1 MPDAQTNAEQ
11 PAWSRLL
18 RAHRYAGVVAIHAV
32 LFALSLLLSLGL
44 AHNFHL
50 IQPWF
55 TRAFLP
61 LVPFVII
68 IKLLVFTRF
77 KIWRGSWRY
86 VGLGDLVSLVF
97 ASQISV
103 VLFIGLYYVAE
114 NCALWFVGRRLF
126 LEVMP
131 DSVFLLDWVGT
142 IILVAGVRI
151 AVRLYYEEFRAHEAM
166 VQARL
171 LIVGAGD
178 AGESLLREIKRLGVA
193 GYEVVGFLDD
203 NADKLHARIHGV
215 EVLGGTSQIK
225 EIAARHEVDEVLL
238 AIPSAT
244 QRQIRRIIELCTGTG
259 LRFSTVPAVSDLIEG
274 RVTVSQIRDI
284 AIEDLLGRDP
294 VTLDTDIIE
303 EYVRDKSIVVT
314 GAGGSIGS
322 EMCRQIARFG
332 PQKLVL
338 IEQAENNLFEI
349 DRELR
354 ARYPELEVIPC
365 VADICDAAR
374 VRSLFKRY
382 RPYVVFHA
390 AAHKHVPIMELNIGE
405 AVKNNI
411 EGTRRVADAAVEYQV
426 AKAVMISTDKAVNPT
441 SVMGCSK
448 RVAEMYVQ
456 QLAEHAAGCQT
467 HFVTVRFGNVLG
479 SSGSVVPIFQE
490 QIRLGGPVT
499 VTHPDMVRYFMTIA
513 EAAQLVL
520 QAGAMG
526 EGGEV
531 FVLDMGDPVRIVDLA
546 HDLIT
551 LSGLRP
557 GEDIEIRYTGVRPGE
572 KLYEELSIKGED
584 ISQTRHPK
592 IGIWRTRRVD
602 WEALLEAVGRLR
614 SLCDTGDDQALL
626 EGFKAIVPEYDPN
639 NDQPLPTQAGPAG
652 SHPVATRNQ
661 PPSGNG
667 PPGWSQA
674 RATGLDP
681 A

>member
-1 MPDAQTNAEQ
+1 MPDTETSAEQ
-11 PAWSRLL
+11 PARSGLL
-18 RAHRYAGVVAIHAV
+18 GGHRYAGVVAIHAL
-32 LFALSLLLSLGL
+32 LFALSLLLALGL
-44 AHNFHL
+44 AYNFHMTD
-50 IQPWF
+50 PWF
-55 TRAFLP
+55 TRVFLP
-61 LVPFVII
+61 LVPFAII

-103 VLFIGLYYVAE
+103 VLFIGLFYVVE
-114 NCALWFVGRRLF
+114 NCALWFAQRRVFSL
-126 LEVMP
+126 MP
-131 DSVFLLDWVGT
+131 DSAFLLDWVGT

-151 AVRLYYEEFRAHEAM
+151 AVRLYYEEFRAQEAI

-178 AGESLLREIKRLGVA
+178 AGESLLREIKRMGVA
-193 GYEVVGFLDD
+193 RYEVVGFLDD
-203 NADKLHARIHGV
+203 NPHKLYARIHGV
-215 EVLGGTSQIK
+215 EVLGNTSQIK
-225 EIAARHEVDEVLL
+225 EIAARQEVDEVLM

-244 QRQIRRIIELCTGTG
+244 QRQIRRIIELCAGTG

-294 VTLDTDIIE
+294 VILDTDIIE
-303 EYVRDKSIVVT
+303 EYVRDKSIAVT

-322 EMCRQIARFG
+322 EMCRQIARFQ
-332 PQKLVL
+332 PKDLVL

-349 DRELR
+349 DRELGSK
-354 ARYPELEVIPC
+354 YPGLKVIPR
-365 VADICDAAR
+365 VADICDSSR
-374 VRSLFKRY
+374 IRSLFRQY

-390 AAHKHVPIMELNIGE
+390 AAHKHVPIMESNIGE

-411 EGTRRVADAAVEYQV
+411 LGTRCVADAAVEYQV
-426 AKAVMISTDKAVNPT
+426 AKMVVISTDKAVNPT
-441 SVMGCSK
+441 SIMGCSK

-456 QLAEHAAGCQT
+456 QLAEHVAGCTTQ
-467 HFVTVRFGNVLG
+467 FVTVRFGNVLG
-479 SSGSVVPIFQE
+479 SSGSVVPIFKE
-490 QIRLGGPVT
+490 QIRRGGPVT
-499 VTHPDMVRYFMTIA
+499 VTHADMVRYFMTIP

-526 EGGEV
+526 AGGEI
-531 FVLDMGDPVRIVDLA
+531 FVLEMGDPVRIVDLA

-557 GEDIEIRYTGVRPGE
+557 GEDIEVVYTGMRPGE
-572 KLYEELSIKGED
+572 KLYEELSIEGED
-584 ISQTRHPK
+584 ISRTRHPK
-592 IGIWRTRRVD
+592 IGIWCTRRAD
-602 WEALLEAVGRLR
+602 WDTLLESIGRLR
-614 SLCDTGDDQALL
+614 SLCDQENDQALVT
-626 EGFKAIVPEYDPN
+626 GFRTIVPEFDSHHE
-639 NDQPLPTQAGPAG
+639 QLLPAEAEE
-652 SHPVATRNQ
+652 ARRLLAAQ
-661 PPSGNG
+661 PPSSPAAESWG
-667 PPGWSQA
+667 QA